1 MVPFGLDFRIN
12 TMPLFLYVLFEKL
25 NPKERSA
32 VIAAAELTKAEAAAP
47 EKLAAAA
54 KKLERDLKSP
64 KLQKA
69 SQLYALL
76 SKTPGEQ
83 VLYLAVYSTQRIV
96 HDRIRNY
103 FQKYLPAALEITNE
117 MVAAT
122 GVAPGTPKFQR
133 TKEEMIVT
141 RLDARPK
148 KVAPAPEPL
157 PPPPPMSGFV
167 RGSGMRQARS

>member
-1 MVPFGLDFRIN
+1 
-12 TMPLFLYVLFEKL
+12 
-25 NPKERSA
+25 
-32 VIAAAELTKAEAAAP
+32 
-47 EKLAAAA
+47 
-54 KKLERDLKSP
+54 
-64 KLQKA
+64 
-69 SQLYALL
+69 
-76 SKTPGEQ
+76 
-83 VLYLAVYSTQRIV
+83 VYSAQRIV

-103 FQKYLPAALEITNE
+103 FQKHLPAALEVTNE

-122 GVAPGTPKFQR
+122 GAAPGTPKFQR
-133 TKEEMIVT
+133 VKDEMIVA